1 MAARTFKFGMA
12 RRSLRSSAAAA
23 VAATLLFAACSSA
36 DGGGAGT
43 QADDTGPD
51 AGSDIE
57 TTIGAEDA
65 DASSGAPAIPRQR
78 FRYPPAPTAPEADEQ
93 SDADALE
100 AIATIRQFIPTGSLD
115 VAALVSLGETGDV
128 RHAWY
133 LADLLPY
140 VIGVDEQRV
149 VDTFEQLSGVS
160 LADDPESATSPRSS
174 IANHLIAWDT
184 PAYPGYQAD
193 KGALFTLLEP
203 AWEPFFADADADIDW
218 RHLSW
223 GGVFIDDRALGDSE
237 TCPGGCIPSLDD
249 PATTDA
255 AGGSWYPD
263 DRIVFGL
270 VEGNAALA
278 FPKNIAEIHEMFNF
292 TLADRRFGLPY
303 CTLCGSAQAY
313 YTDNSGADEQPIL
326 RTSGLLNRSNKVMYD
341 LVSKSVF
348 DTFTGDAVSGPL
360 QDAGVTLDEAT
371 LVRSTWGEWK
381 QAHPET
387 QIIAEDGG
395 IGRSYELD
403 PLDGRD
409 DDGPIFPIGDADA
422 RLDVQELVVGV
433 ITDDGTPIAFP
444 SAQAS
449 SILAEGGEVELG
461 GVRLEPVGGGLR
473 AVDAATGDEIAAHE
487 AFWFAWSQFHPETE
501 LFVG

>member
-1 MAARTFKFGMA
+1 MSGRSFHVGLARPSCRSATAATV
-12 RRSLRSSAAAA
+12 AAA
-23 VAATLLFAACSSA
+23 LLFAACSSG
-36 DGGGAGT
+36 DGGA
-43 QADDTGPD
+43 
-51 AGSDIE
+51 AGSTAIE
-57 TTIGAEDA
+57 AEAGIEIGTGIA
-65 DASSGAPAIPRQR
+65 DASGGGEPAVPRQR
-78 FRYPPAPTAPEADEQ
+78 FRYPSAPTAPEADVQ
-93 SDADALE
+93 SAGDALE
-100 AIATIRQFIPTGSLD
+100 AIATIRQFIPTGTLD
-115 VAALVSLGETGDV
+115 VAAVASLGETGDL

-133 LADLLPY
+133 LSDLLRFFR
-140 VIGVDEQRV
+140 GDDGQLV
-149 VDTFEQLSGVS
+149 VDAFEQLSGVS
-160 LADDPESATSPRSS
+160 LADDPESATSSWLS
-174 IANHLIAWDT
+174 LTNHLIAWDT

-193 KGALFTLLEP
+193 KGSLFTQLEP
-203 AWEPFFADADADIDW
+203 AWEPFFADDDANIDW

-223 GGVFIDDRALGDSE
+223 GGVFIDDRALGDPDS
-237 TCPGGCIPSLDD
+237 CPGGCIPSLDD

-255 AGGSWYPD
+255 AAGNWYPD

-270 VEGNAALA
+270 VEGGEALA

-292 TLADRRFGLPY
+292 TLGDRRFGLPY

-326 RTSGLLNRSNKVMYD
+326 RTSGLLIRSNKVMYD
-341 LVSKSVF
+341 LVTQSVF

-360 QDAGVTLDEAT
+360 QDVGVALEEAT

-381 QAHPET
+381 QAHPDT

-395 IGRSYELD
+395 IGRTYQLD
-403 PLDGRD
+403 PLAGRD

-444 SAQAS
+444 SRQVSA
-449 SILAEGGEVELG
+449 ILADGGEVELG
-461 GVRLEPVGGGLR
+461 GVRLEAVGDGLQ
-473 AVDAATGDEIAAHE
+473 AVDAATGEEIAAHE

-501 LFVG
+501 LFVA